1 MAIYLGDAGHIE
13 LQRLS
18 INDTY
23 NFSLD
28 PEDVDVKSKRFSFE
42 GLDQDVFL
50 ITGDRIS
57 FEREGGSNLEL
68 LDGVTDQTGITQFV
82 HVDSV
87 GGIRLFATF
96 NEALNGRKSEAL
108 DLAKPTTLQQLTVS
122 LQEVEWRC
130 LAQVQQYSL
139 TTARETI
146 DLTEL
151 GDDFRRNYA
160 SGLVNGQGSCTCLWD
175 YTGRDEEYANYLAK
189 LVLRLN
195 LGAAFNGKFYIK
207 KGAYQPQD
215 SSCTTT
221 EERNEALWWEALCIV
236 TNVSMA
242 FTSTE
247 VVKTQIEFV
256 TSGKFTLRS
265 GLLPAYLRQEDNGLI
280 LDEELDLGILLDED
294 T

>member
-28 PEDVDVKSKRFSFE
+28 PEDVDVNSKRFSFE
-42 GLDQDVFL
+42 GLDQGIFL
-50 ITGDRIS
+50 ITGDRINL
-57 FEREGGSNLEL
+57 EREGGSNLEL
-68 LDGVTDQTGITQFV
+68 LDGVTDQTGITRFV

-87 GGIRLFATF
+87 GGIRLFETF
-96 NEALNGRKSEAL
+96 NQALNGRKSDAL
-108 DLAKPTTLQQLTVS
+108 DLVKPTTLQQLTVS

-160 SGLVNGQGSCTCLWD
+160 SGLVNGQGSCTCLWE
-175 YTGRDEEYANYLAK
+175 YTGKDEEYANYLAK

-207 KGAYQPQD
+207 KGSYQPQYD
-215 SSCTTT
+215 SCATA

-242 FTSTE
+242 FTSAE
-247 VVKTQIEFV
+247 VIKTQIEFV
-256 TSGKFTLRS
+256 TSGEFTLRS
-265 GLLPAYLRQEDNGLI
+265 GLLPSYLRQEDYDLI

>member
-1 MAIYLGDAGHIE
+1 MAIYLGEAGHIE
-13 LQRLS
+13 LQRRS

-23 NFSLD
+23 SFALD
-28 PEDVDVKSKRFSFE
+28 PEDVDVLNKRFSFE

-50 ITGDRIS
+50 VTGDRVS

-82 HVDSV
+82 HIDSV

-96 NEALNGRKSEAL
+96 NESLNGLKSEAL
-108 DLAKPTTLQQLTVS
+108 ELTKPTTPQQLTIS
-122 LQEVEWRC
+122 LQEVDWRC

-160 SGLVNGQGSCTCLWD
+160 SGLINGQGSCTCFWD
-175 YTGRDEEYANYLAK
+175 YTGKDEEYANYLAK

-207 KGAYQPQD
+207 KGAYSPQNIGC
-215 SSCTTT
+215 STT
-221 EERNEALWWEALCIV
+221 EQRNQALWWEALCIV

-242 FTSTE
+242 FTPTE
-247 VVKTQIEFV
+247 AIQTQIEFV
-256 TSGKFTLRS
+256 TSGKFTLRA
-265 GLLPAYLRQEDNGLI
+265 GLLPSYLLQEDDGLI
-280 LDEELDLGILLDED
+280 LDEELDQGIVLDED

>member
-13 LQRLS
+13 LQRRS

-23 NFSLD
+23 SFSLNA
-28 PEDVDVKSKRFSFE
+28 EDVDTKSKRFSFD
-42 GLDQDVFL
+42 GSNQDVFL
-50 ITGDRIS
+50 ITGDRVN
-57 FEREGGSNLEL
+57 FEREGGGNLEL
-68 LDGVTDQTGITQFV
+68 LADVTDQTGITQFV

-87 GGIRLFATF
+87 GGIRLFSTF

-108 DLAKPTTLQQLTVS
+108 DLVKPTTLQQLTIS

-160 SGLVNGQGSCTCLWD
+160 SGLINGQGSCTCFWD
-175 YTGRDEEYANYLAK
+175 YTGKEGEYANYLAK

-207 KGAYQPQD
+207 KGEYNPQ
-215 SSCTTT
+215 STECNTT
-221 EERNEALWWEALCIV
+221 EDRNQALWWEALCIV

-247 VVKTQIEFV
+247 VIQTQIEFV
-256 TSGKFTLRS
+256 TSGKFTLRA
-265 GLLPAYLRQEDNGLI
+265 GLLPAYLRQENDGLV
-280 LDEELDLGILLDED
+280 LDEELDRGILLDED